1 MEWEAQVKSALLIFS
16 AVRTTITDQLGV
28 ICKHFSGYDGLS
40 EAKYPGRMNFGMVL
54 VYMGGDGNR
63 DSLSAYRSVLTGFTE
78 YAMATS
84 AATLFQRRIVRT
96 LNAC

>member
-1 MEWEAQVKSALLIFS
+1 M
-16 AVRTTITDQLGV
+16 GV

-40 EAKYPGRMNFGMVL
+40 EAKYPVGMNFGMVL
-54 VYMGGDGNR
+54 VYTGADGDR
-63 DSLSAYRSVLTGFTE
+63 DSQSAYRSVLTGFTE
-78 YAMATS
+78 YAMTTS